1 MFKDLEARL
10 LALENEMHLLESSP
24 CDSAGELRLKQLR
37 RDCKELLE
45 SCREL
50 TAEDKVYLARHP
62 KRPNIRAYISALFT
76 DFFEQKGDRL
86 GKEDQSILCG
96 IALYKGEPV
105 TVIGHRKGSNLD
117 ENLRCNFGMP
127 GPEGYRKAL
136 RAMKQA
142 EKFGRP
148 IVTLIDTPGAYPGLE
163 AEANGQSEAI
173 ARNLYE
179 MSLLTV
185 PVVAVVTGE
194 GSSGGALAL
203 GVANC
208 VLMMENA
215 IYSFLSPEGFASILW
230 KDSSRSAEACELMK
244 LTAQDLLRFGMID
257 GIVPE
262 PLGGAQ
268 REPTAAFL
276 ALDGMLSD
284 HLSRLQ
290 KLGGA
295 ALSAQRYKKF
305 RSMGAAGPSV
315 KEES

>member
-148 IVTLIDTPGAYPGLE
+148 IVTLIDTPEPIPG
-163 AEANGQSEAI
+163 
-173 ARNLYE
+173 
-179 MSLLTV
+179 
-185 PVVAVVTGE
+185 
-194 GSSGGALAL
+194 
-203 GVANC
+203 
-208 VLMMENA
+208 
-215 IYSFLSPEGFASILW
+215 W
-230 KDSSRSAEACELMK
+230 KR
-244 LTAQDLLRFGMID
+244 R
-257 GIVPE
+257 
-262 PLGGAQ
+262 
-268 REPTAAFL
+268 PTARARPLPVIF
-276 ALDGMLSD
+276 M
-284 HLSRLQ
+284 
-290 KLGGA
+290 K
-295 ALSAQRYKKF
+295 
-305 RSMGAAGPSV
+305 
-315 KEES
+315 